1 MVLQTLSRLRTG
13 FALLALVLVVGTVG
27 YSWLEGLDPLRAFY
41 STLLVVSTLGFGGF
55 TPESSGGIVLTIG
68 LIFSGVGTLYYLLG
82 RFAEILIEASL
93 GTQQERRMERQI
105 ARLRNHCIIC
115 GFGRVG
121 RHAAQELHSAKQPF
135 VIVDHDHDA
144 VDQARSQGYAALLG
158 NATEDHV
165 LQQAGITRAQ
175 GLLVTTASDA
185 ANVFITLTARAFN
198 QDLLIVARAS
208 IESSESK
215 LIKAGANQVIAP
227 EVVGGQRMAAL
238 LLRPETTA
246 TLDTLIRAE
255 HVDSWLD
262 EVVINEESPLAG
274 LTLEATR
281 LHSETGARVIA
292 IRHLDGRLVTNPN
305 GGETLIAGDV
315 MVCVGEHDQLVQIER
330 LAQPEQRRIAQ
341 KENTG

>member
-1 MVLQTLSRLRTG
+1 MFRRLRTG
-13 FALLALVLVVGTVG
+13 FALLALVLVVGTAG
-27 YSWLEGLDPLRAFY
+27 YVWLERLDPLRAFY
-41 STLLVVSTLGFGGF
+41 GALLVVSTLGFGGF
-55 TPESSGGIVLTIG
+55 TPQSTGGIILTIG

-82 RFAEILIEASL
+82 RFAETLIETSL

-105 ARLRNHCIIC
+105 ARMRNHCIIC

-121 RHAAQELHSAKQPF
+121 RHAAQELQISKLPF
-135 VIVDHDHDA
+135 VILDRDHDA
-144 VDQARSQGYAALLG
+144 VDQARDQGYAALLG
-158 NATEDHV
+158 DATEDRV

-185 ANVFITLTARAFN
+185 ANVFITLSARAFN
-198 QDLLIVARAS
+198 EKLLIVARAS

-215 LIKAGANQVIAP
+215 LIKAGANHVIAP

-255 HVDSWLD
+255 NVDSWLD
-262 EVVINEESPLAG
+262 EVLIDGDSPLAG
-274 LTLEATR
+274 LTLEDTR

-292 IRHLDGRLVTNPN
+292 IRHQNGQLVTNP
-305 GGETLIAGDV
+305 GGAEALAAGDV
-315 MVCVGEHDQLVQIER
+315 LICVGEHDQLAALES
-330 LAQPEQRRIAQ
+330 LARPKHPHIAH
-341 KENTG
+341 KENG